1 MKMDLPVSIITV
13 CFNSEKTIRKTLDSV
28 LAQTYPNIEYL
39 IIDGKSTDGTL
50 DIVNEYAQR
59 FTQKGY
65 RFRVVSEEDKGIYDA
80 MNKGI
85 GLATGKLVGIIN
97 SDDWYE
103 PIAVETAVQAYE
115 EEGYDLF
122 YADINLIRADG
133 SVIVKHS
140 RLDKYPSSRHWNHP
154 TTFITK
160 KTYEE
165 QGGYLCQTVYD
176 DYDLILRLRR
186 AGKKAV
192 IRNVVLANFRT
203 GGVSNE
209 KNLKKCIQRIKARYG
224 YYRRNGY
231 SRLYIFESVAMEVAK
246 LILS

>member
-1 MKMDLPVSIITV
+1 MLVSIITV
-13 CFNSEKTIRKTLDSV
+13 CYNSEKTIRKTLESV
-28 LAQTYPNIEYL
+28 LAQTYPKIEYL
-39 IIDGKSTDGTL
+39 IVDGKSTDKTME
-50 DIVNEYAQR
+50 IVEEYADK
-59 FTQKGY
+59 FAQKGY
-65 RFRVVSEEDKGIYDA
+65 IYRTVSEKDKGIYDA
-80 MNKGI
+80 MNKGVRM
-85 GLATGKLVGIIN
+85 ATGELVGIIN

-103 PIAVETAVQAYE
+103 PIAVETAVNTYKE
-115 EEGYDLF
+115 EPYDLF
-122 YADINLIRADG
+122 YADINLIRGDG
-133 SVIVKHS
+133 SIIVKHS

-165 QGGYLCQTVYD
+165 QGGYLCQTIYD

-209 KNLKKCIQRIKARYG
+209 KNVKKCIQRIKDRYG

-246 LILS
+246 FILS

>member
-1 MKMDLPVSIITV
+1 MDMLVSIITV
-13 CFNSEKTIRKTLDSV
+13 CYNSEKTIRRTLESV
-28 LAQTYPNIEYL
+28 LEQTYHNIEYL
-39 IIDGKSTDGTL
+39 IIDGKSTDATL
-50 DIVNEYAQR
+50 DIVEEFKER
-59 FTQKGY
+59 FAQKGY
-65 RFRVVSEEDKGIYDA
+65 SFRVVSEKDHGIYDA

-85 GLATGKLVGIIN
+85 ALATGELVGIIN

-103 PIAVETAVQAYE
+103 PIAVETAVKTFAE
-115 EEGYDLF
+115 EPYDLF
-122 YADINLIRADG
+122 YADINLIRGDG
-133 SVIVKHS
+133 SIIVKHS
-140 RLDKYPSSRHWNHP
+140 RPDKYPSSRHWNHP

-176 DYDLILRLRR
+176 DFDLILRLRR
-186 AGKKAV
+186 ANKKAV

-231 SRLYIFESVAMEVAK
+231 SRLYIIESVAMEVAK